1 MILRFRYLDG
11 SIGEFDSSILGWNQM
26 ITEAV
31 IVRRPTLPQGLRI
44 VRIEFMAMEYLGT
57 PNDKLVCDGWQMV
70 VIGDPHKITPEL
82 RAELKKLGWIHFAG
96 RSAGTFRKKIAIRFE
111 G

>member
-1 MILRFRYLDG
+1 
-11 SIGEFDSSILGWNQM
+11 M

-31 IVRRPTLPQGLRI
+31 IVRRPSLPEGLRI
-44 VRIEFMAMEYLGT
+44 VRTEFMAMEYLGT
-57 PNDKLVCDGWQMV
+57 PHEKIVCDGWQLI

-82 RAELKKLGWIHFAG
+82 RAKLKSLGWNHFAG
-96 RSAGTFRKKIAIRFE
+96 RSAGTFRKKIVIRFE

>member
-1 MILRFRYLDG
+1 
-11 SIGEFDSSILGWNQM
+11 M

-31 IVRRPTLPQGLRI
+31 IVRRPTLPEGLRI
-44 VRIEFMAMEYLGT
+44 VRVEFMAMEYLGT
-57 PNDKLVCDGWQMV
+57 PNDKKVCDGWQMV

-82 RAELKKLGWIHFAG
+82 RAQLKSLGWIHFAG
-96 RSAGTFRKKIAIRFE
+96 RSAGTFRKKLVIRFE